1 MNTNTNQQLTLGF
14 YDDKELRGLQETEVI
29 NIILAKLPKHESE
42 VMPAAMASIAMAL
55 KSSAQLGQLLE
66 EIHNRHKGTSWPEVF
81 AKLNL
86 GISQSTADRYR
97 QQWINRDRVFFT
109 EDQTPLALTNAYRH
123 AELLPQPE
131 PTVKPDL
138 PPPPFKLTFTISE
151 KPVAEWGREYIIDFL
166 TRTEKVEKLRVEAK
180 AFIAAGMK

>member
-1 MNTNTNQQLTLGF
+1 MSDTTQQLTLGF
-14 YDDKELRGLQETEVI
+14 YDDKQLRGMPETDVLAL
-29 NIILAKLPKHESE
+29 ILEKIPRHESE
-42 VMPAAMASIAMAL
+42 VMPAAMASIALAL

-81 AKLNL
+81 AKLDL

-109 EDQTPLALTNAYRH
+109 EDHTPLALTKAYQH

-131 PTVKPDL
+131 PSEKPQL
-138 PPPPFKLTFTISE
+138 PPPPFKLNFSFSD
-151 KPVAEWGREYIIDFL
+151 KPVAEWGREYVVDFL

-180 AFIAAGMK
+180 DFISKGG